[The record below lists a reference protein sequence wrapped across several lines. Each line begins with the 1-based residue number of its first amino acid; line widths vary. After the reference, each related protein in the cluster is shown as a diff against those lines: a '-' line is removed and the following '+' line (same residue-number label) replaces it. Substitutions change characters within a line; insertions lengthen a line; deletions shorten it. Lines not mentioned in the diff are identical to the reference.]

1 MAIVYKPGLKS
12 VDVDYIETE
21 IGRAL
26 SVGYRE
32 FLCKMNG
39 FYLTA
44 PDYAQIPLSA
54 VDEGVISFD
63 RFFGLLPEEDCNDV
77 ICFNK
82 EFIEELEFLDEAVA
96 IGEDGGGNPYV
107 MVGKRGE
114 QGIYYWDRT
123 HLHESDLKN
132 DFDIPERNDC
142 GNLFFVTGSFVEFYD
157 LVVKCV
163 GGVPIFVEDI

>member
-1 MAIVYKPGLKS
+1 MPIVYNLGLKS
-12 VDVDYIETE
+12 VDVDYIEAE
-21 IGRAL
+21 IGRAFPIE
-26 SVGYRE
+26 YRE

-54 VDEGVISFD
+54 VDDGVVSFD

-82 EFIEELEFLDEAVA
+82 EFVEELEFLDEAVV

-132 DFDIPERNDC
+132 DFDIPEQNDC
-142 GNLFFVTGSFVEFYD
+142 GNLFFVAGSFTEFYN
-157 LVVKCV
+157 LLIKYV
-163 GGVPIFVEDI
+163 GGAPVFIEDI

>member
-1 MAIVYKPGLKS
+1 MPVEYKTGLNS
-12 VDVDYIETE
+12 TDVDRIETE
-21 IGRAL
+21 IGRSL
-26 SVGYRE
+26 SVEYRA

-39 FYLTA
+39 LYLTA
-44 PDYAQIPLSA
+44 PDNAQIPLSA

-63 RFFGLLPEEDCNDV
+63 RFFGLLPEEYCNDV

-82 EFIEELEFLDEAVA
+82 EFIGELDFLGEAVA

-114 QGIYYWDRT
+114 KGVYYWDRT

-132 DFDIPERNDC
+132 DFDIPEQNDS
-142 GNLFFVTGSFVEFYD
+142 GNLFFVSGSFVEFYD
-157 LVVKCV
+157 LIVKCV
-163 GGVPIFVEDI
+163 GGAPAFIEEI

>member
-1 MAIVYKPGLKS
+1 MPVVYKAGLKS
-12 VDVDYIETE
+12 ADVDRVETG
-21 IGRAL
+21 IGRGV
-26 SVGYRE
+26 SVDYRA

-54 VDEGVISFD
+54 VGEGVISFD
-63 RFFGLLPEEDCNDV
+63 RFFGLLPDGNCSDV

-82 EFIEELEFLDEAVA
+82 EFIEELDFLDEAVA
-96 IGEDGGGNPYV
+96 IGEDGGGNPFV

-114 QGIYYWDRT
+114 KGVYYWDRT

-132 DFDIPERNDC
+132 YFDIPEQNDC
-142 GNLFFVTGSFVEFYD
+142 GNLFFVSGSFVEFYD
-157 LVVKCV
+157 LIIKSV
-163 GGVPIFVEDI
+163 GGSPAFIEDI